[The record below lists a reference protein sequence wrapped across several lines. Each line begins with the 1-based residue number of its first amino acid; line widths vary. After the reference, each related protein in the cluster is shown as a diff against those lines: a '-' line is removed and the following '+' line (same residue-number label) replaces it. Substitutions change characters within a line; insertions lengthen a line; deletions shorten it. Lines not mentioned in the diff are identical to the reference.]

1 MSGFGLIQRIKQLEQ
16 QVHDLGFRLD
26 KDTMAWH
33 GDDRGDTVG
42 VFPRD
47 QELPVYAREA
57 MIFSGNIN
65 QVETWLRGIVWARDY
80 DSMMKVVPKGS
91 RARKEQDMRNAH
103 TVSRIK
109 NEPVKTR
116 GK

>member
-42 VFPRD
+42 IFPRD

-80 DSMMKVVPKGS
+80 DSMMKVAPKGT

-103 TVSRIK
+103 TVSRLK
-109 NEPVKTR
+109 SKPVETK
-116 GK
+116 G